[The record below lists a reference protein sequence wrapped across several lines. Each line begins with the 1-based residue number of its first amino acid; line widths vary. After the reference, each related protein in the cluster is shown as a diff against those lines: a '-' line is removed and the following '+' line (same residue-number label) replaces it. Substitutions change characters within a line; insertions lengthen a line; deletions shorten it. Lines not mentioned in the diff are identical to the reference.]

1 MLKYWQWQMR
11 PPPPAHRTLFDPTSV
26 SSQTAVQHHAPPRL
40 QGYGDIHAQLSYI
53 DRIALTEIPK
63 AQIGRDE
70 FEAKEKL
77 QLVLSDICR
86 TAVYEHESVANPD
99 FRRESVTLEKFGTLI
114 ISLSSKILPAA
125 RLTLADSIPL
135 TARPS

>member
-1 MLKYWQWQMR
+1 MR
-11 PPPPAHRTLFDPTSV
+11 PPPSPHRTLFDPNSI
-26 SSQTAVQHHAPPRL
+26 SSHSSLQQRPPARS

-53 DRIALTEIPK
+53 DNIALTEIPK
-63 AQIGRDE
+63 AQIGCDE

-99 FRRESVTLEKFGTLI
+99 FRRESVTLEKFGTLMI
-114 ISLSSKILPAA
+114 CSSKILPGAPF
-125 RLTLADSIPL
+125 TLAQSTTL